1 MTPSSLSAFPPKKPQ
16 EATPPRV
23 LIVDD
28 DALIVSAVSR
38 VLTRAGFVV
47 ESAPG
52 GEAALAKVEQF
63 QPDVAM
69 VDVHMPGMDGFEVA
83 RRLDDLRPAVP
94 VVLMTG
100 DDALT
105 APAPRSEKG
114 VFEFVRKPIDSLE
127 ALARVL
133 KNAAK
138 QHRLDERAG
147 DLEKQLFAQAR
158 FGELVGNSPPMQQVY
173 HFIENVAATDSTVLI
188 TGESGTGKELVA
200 RAIHAR
206 SKRGGR
212 PLICVNCAAIPAEL
226 VESEL
231 FGHSKGA
238 FTGAATERAG
248 LFKSADGGTLFLDE
262 VGDLPI
268 GVQAHLLR
276 ALQQGEIKSVGADA
290 VTKVDVRVIA
300 ATNVDLPKKI
310 DDGRFRSDLF
320 YRLNVLAVQLPPLRE
335 RGDDILLLADRFLER
350 LASRVGIPAKKL
362 ALEPQ
367 KRFVATVGRATSA
380 SSRTPS
386 RGRSSWPAAAWSK
399 RATCRWP
406 RPRCRSPSSS
416 CSARSRRWASTS
428 CRSRR
433 RSARGSS
440 ASRRG
445 TCRRRWSAPLATSP
459 RPRARRAS
467 IAPTS
472 AVSCAS
478 SERKTTS
485 DSTRHAPVSEHLA
498 RAERPS
504 VGRSEDDYWV
514 S

>member
-1 MTPSSLSAFPPKKPQ
+1 MTPSSLSVFPPKKPQ

-362 ALEPQ
+362 APGAAEALRRHGWPGNVRELEN
-367 KRFVATVGRATSA
+367 ALERALVMA
-380 SSRTPS
+380 
-386 RGRSSWPAAAWSK
+386 RGRMVEEGDLPMASPKVSIPQQLMQRSFTPLGLYELPFSEAK
-399 RATCRWP
+399 RAWLERFETRYVQK
-406 RPRCRSPSSS
+406 
-416 CSARSRRWASTS
+416 ALE
-428 CRSRR
+428 
-433 RSARGSS
+433 RSAGNLAEAARQAGLDRSNF
-440 ASRRG
+440 RR
-445 TCRRRWSAPLATSP
+445 
-459 RPRARRAS
+459 
-467 IAPTS
+467 I
-472 AVSCAS
+472 V
-478 SERKTTS
+478 RKL
-485 DSTRHAPVSEHLA
+485 REK
-498 RAERPS
+498 
-504 VGRSEDDYWV
+504 DDE
-514 S
+514 